1 MKVETEL
8 EIKGTKEDIWKVV
21 TDIEGSKQVISAIKD
36 IEVLEKPVD
45 GFLGFKWK
53 ETRTMFG
60 KEATEVMWVVE
71 SEENEYYRTRA
82 ESHGAVYLS
91 SIWIEEN
98 EDGCTLHMGF
108 ESQTVSFGGRLMDL
122 LFGRMMAKSTQ
133 KALHED
139 LLDIKRHIEKNNI

>member
-1 MKVETEL
+1 MKVETGL
-8 EIKGTKEDIWKVV
+8 EIKGTKETIWKVI

-36 IEVLEKPVD
+36 IEVLDKPAD

-60 KEATEVMWVVE
+60 KEANEIMWVIE

-98 EDGCTLHMGF
+98 EDRCILNRGF
-108 ESQTVSFGGRLMDL
+108 ESQAVSFGGRLMDMF
-122 LFGRMMAKSTQ
+122 FGRMMAKSTE

-139 LLDIKRHIEKNNI
+139 LLDIKRYIEENTI